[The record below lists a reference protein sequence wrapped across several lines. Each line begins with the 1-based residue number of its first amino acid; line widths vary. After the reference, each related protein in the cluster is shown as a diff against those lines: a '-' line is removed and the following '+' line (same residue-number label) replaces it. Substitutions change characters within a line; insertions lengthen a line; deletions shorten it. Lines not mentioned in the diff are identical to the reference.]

1 MSFLD
6 RMTTKHTFASG
17 EKVSL
22 LHRFALKLE
31 IGERFVEVGFEQ
43 AFEPGVE
50 RLIHEGSIQVWKT
63 LQGDV
68 PVTAAERSA
77 ILERV
82 IQYCKIKELTYR
94 VVRATDSGL
103 QS

>member
-6 RMTTKHTFASG
+6 RMTTKHTFPGG

-31 IGERFVEVGFEQ
+31 VGGRFVEVGFEQ

-50 RLIHEGSIQVWKT
+50 RLIHEDSIRVWKT
-63 LQGDV
+63 PQGDV
-68 PVTAAERSA
+68 PVTAAERA
-77 ILERV
+77 VILARV
-82 IQYCKIKELTYR
+82 IEYCKLKELTYR
-94 VVRATDSGL
+94 VIGSSGGPAE
-103 QS
+103 

>member
-1 MSFLD
+1 MSYLD
-6 RMTTKHTFASG
+6 RMTTKHTFVNG
-17 EKVSL
+17 VKVSL

-31 IGERFVEVGFEQ
+31 IGQRFVEVGFEQ

-50 RLIHEGSIQVWKT
+50 RLIHEGSIRVWKT
-63 LQGDV
+63 RQGDV

-82 IQYCKIKELTYR
+82 VEYCKIKELTYR
-94 VVRATDSGL
+94 VVRATD
-103 QS
+103 